1 MVITIFTYKYTP
13 RVAYSF
19 SLLFKHILKLEYCI
33 EPDLSKAEYVT
44 GPRLYYGPT
53 PIPQIKLWLP
63 ASGLLF
69 EAGIKA
75 DLKVSTGTFKGVTI
89 LFPVDSDDGI
99 LPFDLPGMA
108 FYLVSRY
115 EEYQPFQAD
124 HFGRFPAKESMAAKN
139 DFLHEPIVN
148 YWAIYLGRLLEEL
161 FPKLSIIYPNFSVRT
176 SFDIDFAWA
185 YRHRP
190 WWRILAAGLRELL
203 NGAWGTFKERLLVLM
218 GRETDPFDVFDY
230 LKQIH
235 KDLQLDPVFFFLL
248 GDYGTYDKNISAEV
262 PEFQR
267 LIAQLSDE
275 YQVGIHP
282 SFQSNQDDEQLSIEI
297 QRLVKCTGELTRH
310 SRQHFLMLEFPKTYH
325 RLLEDGITD
334 DYSMGFADDIGFRA
348 GLASP
353 FPWYDLSTEKEQPL
367 MIHPFTLM
375 DVSLQ
380 SYLGLSTTD
389 ALAKA
394 QQLCEAVREVN
405 GEFFILWHNSSFSS
419 KHGWKGWRE
428 VFEKILSFAT
438 EIK

>member
-1 MVITIFTYKYTP
+1 MVITVFTYKYTP

-19 SLLFKHILKLEYCI
+19 SLLFKHILKLEYHI
-33 EPDLSKAEYVT
+33 EPDLSKIEGVT
-44 GPRLYYGPT
+44 GPKLYYGP
-53 PIPQIKLWLP
+53 IPLSQIKVWMP

-69 EAGIKA
+69 EEGVDA
-75 DLKVSTGTFKGVTI
+75 DLNVSVGIFKGVAS

-108 FYLVSRY
+108 FYLASRY
-115 EEYQPFQAD
+115 EEYQVFQAD
-124 HFGRFPAKESMAAKN
+124 RFGRFPAKESLAAKN

-148 YWAIYLGRLLEEL
+148 HWAIYLGHLLESI
-161 FPKLSIIYPNFSVRT
+161 FPKLAINYPDFRVRT

-185 YRHRP
+185 YRYRP
-190 WWRILAAGLRELL
+190 WWRILAAGLQELL
-203 NGAWGTFKERLLVLM
+203 KGSWDTFNERLLVLR
-218 GRETDPFDVFDY
+218 GKKTDPFDVFDY
-230 LKQIH
+230 LKQVHTDFQI
-235 KDLQLDPVFFFLL
+235 DPVFFFLL
-248 GDYGTYDKNISAEV
+248 GDYGAYDKNISAKV
-262 PEFQR
+262 PELQH
-267 LIAQLSDE
+267 LIAQLSNE
-275 YQVGIHP
+275 YLVGIHP
-282 SFQSNQDDEQLSIEI
+282 SFQSNQEDRQLSREI
-297 QRLVKCTGELTRH
+297 QRLVKCTGEQTRH
-310 SRQHFLMLEFPKTYH
+310 SRQHFLILEFPKTYH
-325 RLLEDGITD
+325 RLLEVGITD

-348 GLASP
+348 GLATP

-380 SYLGLSTTD
+380 SYLGLSTTE
-389 ALAKA
+389 ALTKA